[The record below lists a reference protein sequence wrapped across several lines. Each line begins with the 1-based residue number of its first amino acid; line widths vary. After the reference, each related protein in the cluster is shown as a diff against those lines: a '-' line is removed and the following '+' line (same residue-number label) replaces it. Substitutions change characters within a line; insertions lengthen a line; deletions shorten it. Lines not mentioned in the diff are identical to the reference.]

1 MGFDASTRLNN
12 ICLVWLA
19 GTCLSA
25 VISSE
30 AFAQIDGTAS
40 PTVSGLPAPADD
52 IVVTA
57 RRRDESLQSVPLSV
71 TAATPA
77 ILKEQRITSAQ
88 DLQNLAPSLSLTSR
102 SGQQQSGQFN
112 IRGQGQTFGG
122 ALPSVIAYFAEVP
135 LESQG
140 GAAFALYDLDSVQV
154 LRGPQGTLFGRNT
167 NGGAV
172 LLTPTAPKADFG
184 GYFDASFGNLDAL
197 DLRGAINLPITD
209 TLRLRLS
216 GNLIRRD
223 PYVRNLAGRDFHDQ
237 HQDSWRVFLRFE
249 PSDNFTNDL
258 VYTGLDADEAGSAFI
273 LSIIRPGKITS
284 TYDGGGL
291 LTALAQQNERGPRTV
306 SNTQEGLG
314 ASRTIHLI
322 TDTAR
327 LELGDVTLKN
337 ILAFERVKVNFGSD
351 TDGTDVR
358 YAQNGSLPTIFSIG
372 SGVKM
377 YPDMNL
383 RQFTEEFQVSGT
395 ALDNRLDYI
404 AGLFYFLGESPGGLN
419 TFRAGRVGNT
429 GSSPTTTSS
438 NFVTFQFRDR
448 SRAVFSQ
455 ATYHMGADRE
465 FSITAGLRYT
475 WDTRQS
481 SFGRLVNNGP
491 INTPLPLSSYTCTL
505 PGIGI
510 SLMTP
515 ASQCYR
521 ILTGKYEDLGY
532 NFSIDWKPVDSLLLY
547 ATTRRGFKDGGFNTI
562 IASANDPE
570 YRPETVIDYEI
581 GAKWTYQ
588 IGSARG
594 RLNVDAFSSKYKD
607 IQRQITGGLPTTAVI
622 QNVGDG
628 RIRGLEA
635 EGLIQAGDFSLS
647 AFYAYLKATYDGGFI
662 DAGIDVSASK
672 FIGVPSHSGGF
683 TARWEHDLSSRGD
696 ALIASATLYAT
707 SRVALDSDTVLNYE
721 GFAPGYA
728 TLGGRLEWRQVAGKA
743 FDLALWGKNLADK
756 LYVVGGVPQGSSSGM
771 TTFIYGE
778 PRTYGVQ
785 ASVRF

>member
-1 MGFDASTRLNN
+1 MGFDRMMRGHSVRSLATLGAS
-12 ICLVWLA
+12 
-19 GTCLSA
+19 CLS
-25 VISSE
+25 
-30 AFAQIDGTAS
+30 FAAATAIAQDQ
-40 PTVSGLPAPADD
+40 APPSKAAGAANIGQD

-57 RRRDESLQSVPLSV
+57 RRREESLQSVPLSV
-71 TAATPA
+71 TAATPT
-77 ILKEQRITSAQ
+77 ILKEQRIISAQ
-88 DLQNLAPSLSLTSR
+88 DIQNLAPSLSLTSR

-112 IRGQGQTFGG
+112 VRGQGQTFGG
-122 ALPSVIAYFAEVP
+122 ALPSVIAYFADVP

-140 GAAFALYDLDSVQV
+140 GAAFALYDIDSVQV

-172 LLTPTAPKADFG
+172 LLTPTAPGDDFG
-184 GYFDASFGNLDAL
+184 GYLNASYGNLDAI
-197 DLRGAINLPITD
+197 DLRGAVNLPVSE
-209 TLRLRLS
+209 TLRLRVS
-216 GNLIRRD
+216 GNMIRRD
-223 PYVRNLAGRDFHDQ
+223 GYVKNLSGRDFNDQ

-249 PSDNFTNDL
+249 PSDDFRNDL
-258 VYTGLDADEAGSAFI
+258 VYTGLDADEGGSAFI

-284 TYDGGGL
+284 TYDGGRL
-291 LTALAQQNERGPRTV
+291 LTALAQQQQWGPRRV

-322 TDTAR
+322 ADTAR
-327 LELGDVTLKN
+327 LELGNVTLKN
-337 ILAFERVKVNFGSD
+337 IAAFERVKVNFGSD

-358 YAQNGSLPTIFSIG
+358 YAQNGSLPTVFSIG

-395 ALDNRLDYI
+395 VFDNRLEYI
-404 AGLFYFLGESPGGLN
+404 AGAFYLDAESPGGLH

-448 SRAVFSQ
+448 SKAVFTQ
-455 ATYHMGADRE
+455 ATYHAGAARQ
-465 FSITAGLRYT
+465 FSITAGLRYS
-475 WDTRQS
+475 WDIRKS
-481 SFGRLVNNGP
+481 SFGRLAANGP
-491 INTPLPLSSYTCTL
+491 INRPLPLSGYTCSL
-505 PGIGI
+505 PGIGN
-510 SLMTP
+510 SPSTP

-521 ILTGKYEDLGY
+521 ILTGKYEDVGY
-532 NFSIDWKPVDSLLLY
+532 SFSLDWKAVDGLLLY

-570 YRPETVIDYEI
+570 YQPEVVTDYEI
-581 GAKWTYQ
+581 GAKWTYDL
-588 IGSARG
+588 GPVLG
-594 RLNVDAFSSKYKD
+594 RLNVDAFTSKYED

-622 QNVGDG
+622 LNVGNG
-628 RIRGLEA
+628 RIKGIEA
-635 EGLIQAGDFSLS
+635 EGLIQISEFSLS

-662 DAGIDVSASK
+662 DAGVDVSASK

-683 TARWEHDLSSRGD
+683 TARWAHDLSDRGD
-696 ALIASATLYAT
+696 ALIASATVYAT
-707 SRVALDSDTVLNYE
+707 SRIALDSDTVLNHE

-728 TLGGRLEWRQVAGKA
+728 TLGARLEWRRVGGKD
-743 FDLALWGKNLADK
+743 FDLALWSKNLTDK
-756 LYVVGGVPQGSSSGM
+756 LYAVGGVPQGSSSGM
-771 TTFIYGE
+771 TTFLYGE

-785 ASVRF
+785 MTTRF